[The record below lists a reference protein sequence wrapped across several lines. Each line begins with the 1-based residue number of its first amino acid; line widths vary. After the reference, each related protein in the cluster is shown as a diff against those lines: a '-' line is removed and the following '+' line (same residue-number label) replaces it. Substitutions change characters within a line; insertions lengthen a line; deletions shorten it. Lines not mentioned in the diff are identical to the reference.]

1 MVTDVWVYLE
11 GHKSLRPGFSAL
23 FKRAIGEQGDSPV
36 RIRPVP
42 GGAQA
47 IKYFMNA
54 LRTKPDAL
62 NLLLRDCEGL
72 DGSCSLESLRSRSDW
87 KPPKGIKINDSQVF
101 WMVEIMESWFIADR
115 DALSAYYGAK
125 FQAAKLPRNPK
136 VEEIP
141 KRDVLSGL
149 KTASKRTQKGPY
161 HKTRH
166 APDLLRQVDPSKI
179 EKVAPAAR
187 RLFDGLRDATAI

>member
-23 FKRAIGEQGDSPV
+23 FNRALAERRDSSV

-42 GGAQA
+42 SGANT

-62 NLLLRDCEGL
+62 KLLLIDCEGPAA
-72 DGSCSLESLRSRSDW
+72 SCSLDSLRARSDW
-87 KPPKGIKINDSQVF
+87 APPRGTGVDDSQVF
-101 WMVEIMESWFIADR
+101 WMVEIMESWFIADK
-115 DALSAYYGAK
+115 DALGAYYGAK
-125 FQAAKLPRNPK
+125 FEAAKLPQNPS
-136 VEEIP
+136 VEEVL

-149 KTASKRTQKGPY
+149 KTASQRTQKGPY
-161 HKTRH
+161 HKTKH
-166 APDLLRQVDPSKI
+166 APELLTRVNPFQI
-179 EKVAPAAR
+179 EQAAPAAK
-187 RLFDGLRDATAI
+187 RLFDELRSRTAA